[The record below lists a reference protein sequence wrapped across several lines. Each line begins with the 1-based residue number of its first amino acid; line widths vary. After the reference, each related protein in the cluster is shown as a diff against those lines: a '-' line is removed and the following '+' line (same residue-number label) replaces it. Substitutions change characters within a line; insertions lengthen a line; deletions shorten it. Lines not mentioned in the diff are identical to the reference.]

1 MTGPCR
7 AEPDC
12 NQLTQF
18 MPRLFMTYAEVVEAL
33 MAAGLRR
40 REARA
45 RLVLGQEQVTPHG
58 HTMHTQRRWLRTVV
72 VRYCEE
78 LTRTVA

>member
-1 MTGPCR
+1 MT
-7 AEPDC
+7 
-12 NQLTQF
+12 
-18 MPRLFMTYAEVVEAL
+18 RLFMTYAEVVEAL

-45 RLVLGQEQVTPHG
+45 RLVLGQEQVKPHG

>member
-1 MTGPCR
+1 
-7 AEPDC
+7 
-12 NQLTQF
+12 
-18 MPRLFMTYAEVVEAL
+18 MTYAEVVEAL

-45 RLVLGQEQVTPHG
+45 RLVHGQEQVTPHQ

-78 LTRTVA
+78 LTRTVT